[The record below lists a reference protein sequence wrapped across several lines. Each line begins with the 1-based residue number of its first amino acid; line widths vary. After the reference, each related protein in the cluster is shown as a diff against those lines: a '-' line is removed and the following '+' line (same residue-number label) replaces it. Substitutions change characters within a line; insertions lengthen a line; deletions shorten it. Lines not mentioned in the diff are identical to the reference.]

1 VLVQFDYDLNGIVSV
16 AATDRRSGRKEA
28 ICVQATGRGISD
40 AEKAAARGRLEGAMS
55 DLPAETLAILREA
68 DVLVARLSHTEE
80 TASADALRRLQ
91 QAVEDAYRRGDRTAA
106 DAELEKLLDL
116 VYTHQAG

>member
-1 VLVQFDYDLNGIVSV
+1 
-16 AATDRRSGRKEA
+16 
-28 ICVQATGRGISD
+28 
-40 AEKAAARGRLEGAMS
+40 MS
-55 DLPAETLAILREA
+55 DLPAEALAILREA